1 LVERQIA
8 AARRVLAG
16 LPGLTGP
23 ERAKYNAKINDLVKE
38 AQRQFNKLKLHIK
51 DVDLGDLRKAL
62 KGTAA
67 DARAAFG
74 SLITDLR
81 HIAAPHGLIARLQRQ
96 EARLLPMIRRR
107 NRAEARLD
115 SLRAADKSLQNS
127 VKSAA
132 TGFFDVTSA
141 GTSPVTGQINAGSMI
156 AQQKQDLIKIRKFG
170 ADLTKLGRRGLNHAY
185 LRQLASAGPSVLPQL
200 EALLQM
206 SASQFAGFNRREG
219 QIEAAGAAA
228 GRHVGHDIYGARER
242 AARHDEHVWNRRINH
257 LAHVMAKEVRH
268 ELEHAHITAHID
280 GRHAN
285 QHLDHSR
292 RKHNDLHGTLA

>member
-1 LVERQIA
+1 
-8 AARRVLAG
+8 
-16 LPGLTGP
+16 
-23 ERAKYNAKINDLVKE
+23 
-38 AQRQFNKLKLHIK
+38 
-51 DVDLGDLRKAL
+51 L

-107 NRAEARLD
+107 NRAEAHLD
-115 SLRAADKSLQNS
+115 SLRAADKSLQNT

-141 GTSPVTGQINAGSMI
+141 GTSPVTGQVNAGSMI

-206 SASQFAGFNRREG
+206 SASQFAGFNRTEG

>member
-1 LVERQIA
+1 
-8 AARRVLAG
+8 
-16 LPGLTGP
+16 
-23 ERAKYNAKINDLVKE
+23 
-38 AQRQFNKLKLHIK
+38 
-51 DVDLGDLRKAL
+51 L

-115 SLRAADKSLQNS
+115 SLRAADKSLQNT

-206 SASQFAGFNRREG
+206 SASQFAGFNRTRG
-219 QIEAAGAAA
+219 PDRGGGCGGGSACRSRHLRGA
-228 GRHVGHDIYGARER
+228 
-242 AARHDEHVWNRRINH
+242 
-257 LAHVMAKEVRH
+257 
-268 ELEHAHITAHID
+268 
-280 GRHAN
+280 
-285 QHLDHSR
+285 
-292 RKHNDLHGTLA
+292 